1 MNRQIVRGPNTKTVR
16 GCMTVGNIP
25 ISGKELEDVKKRAA
39 ASGVPREVTVCYK
52 SGKTKT
58 IVVYPDGRVQA

>member
-1 MNRQIVRGPNTKTVR
+1 
-16 GCMTVGNIP
+16 MTVGNIP